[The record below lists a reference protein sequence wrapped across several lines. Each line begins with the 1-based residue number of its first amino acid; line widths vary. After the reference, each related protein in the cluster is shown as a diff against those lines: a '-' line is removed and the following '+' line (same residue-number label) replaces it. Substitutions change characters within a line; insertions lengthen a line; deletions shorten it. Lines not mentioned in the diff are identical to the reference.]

1 MAEKQLKEVEILIR
15 ARYPILYV
23 VSWEE
28 TRVVETLTKIGRR
41 SNKKVYE
48 WSCSGGIVPAGTPLQ
63 AAKMRNAG
71 SKDPIVALTEV
82 VEQVESA
89 IYIFKDFH
97 PFLAR
102 NNFTI
107 IRKLRDIAQNLKS
120 SYKTLVLVA
129 PFLHIPPELEKD
141 VTVID
146 YLLPDQQDLGE
157 LLDGVIE
164 EVKDNPK
171 IEIDLDAGGREEI
184 VKAALGLTLFEAENV
199 FAKALVSEGKL
210 SSDDVQAIFAEKR
223 QIIRKSGLLDYCDP
237 DIDFDR
243 VGGLSNLK
251 DWLKKRKLAFSDQ
264 AKDFGL
270 PTPRGVLLLGV
281 QGCGKSL
288 CAKAVSVLWQ
298 LPLLRFDIGRMFS
311 SLVGSSEENVRR
323 AIRIAEGVAP
333 CVLWVD
339 EIDKAFA
346 AVGGNSTDSGT
357 SQRVLGTLLTW
368 LSEKSSSVFVA
379 ATANNI
385 SVLPPE
391 LLRKGRFDEIFFV
404 DLPAAAER
412 KEIFSIHI
420 AARGRSVEEFDLKK
434 LAAASDGLS
443 GAEIEETI
451 TTALFEAFYQDRDI
465 VTDDILRAILE
476 TVPLS
481 KTMEESITELREWCL
496 TRSRSA
502 SLTREEMA
510 AFGASSSG
518 SEQRTE
524 ALA

>member
-1 MAEKQLKEVEILIR
+1 MAEKQLQEVEVLIR

-28 TRVVETLTKIGRR
+28 TRVVETLAKIGRR
-41 SNKKVYE
+41 SGKKVYE
-48 WSCSGGIVPAGTPLQ
+48 WSCSGGIVPAGTPL
-63 AAKMRNAG
+63 AAARMRNAG
-71 SKDPIVALTEV
+71 SKDPLVALNEV

-102 NNFTI
+102 SNFTI
-107 IRKLRDIAQNLKS
+107 IRKLRDIAQSLKS

-129 PFLHIPPELEKD
+129 PFLQIPPDLEKD

-164 EVKDNPK
+164 EVRDNPK
-171 IEIDLDAGGREEI
+171 IEIRLDARGREEI

-199 FAKALVSEGKL
+199 FAKALVSQGRL
-210 SSDDVQAIFAEKR
+210 SSDDVQAVFAEKR

-237 DIDFDR
+237 DIDFER
-243 VGGLSNLK
+243 IGGLRSLK
-251 DWLKKRKLAFSDQ
+251 DWLRKRKLAFSDR
-264 AKDFGL
+264 AKAFGL

-311 SLVGSSEENVRR
+311 SLVGTSEENIRR
-323 AIRIAEGVAP
+323 AICIAEGVAP

-346 AVGGNSTDSGT
+346 AVASNSTDSGT
-357 SQRVLGTLLTW
+357 SQRVLGTFLTW
-368 LSEKSSSVFVA
+368 LSEKCSSVFVA

-404 DLPAAAER
+404 DLPDEAER
-412 KEIFSIHI
+412 REIYSIHI
-420 AARGRSVEEFDLKK
+420 ASRGRSIERFDLAA
-434 LAAASDGLS
+434 LAAASEGLS
-443 GAEIEETI
+443 GAEIEESII
-451 TTALFEAFYQDRDI
+451 TGLFEAFYQERDI
-465 VTDDILRAILE
+465 VTGDILRAIRE

-481 KTMEESITELREWCL
+481 RTMEESITELREWCVA
-496 TRSRSA
+496 RSRSA
-502 SLTREEMA
+502 SLMGVES
-510 AFGASSSG
+510 GAG
-518 SEQRTE
+518 STEAEQRTE
-524 ALA
+524 LTT